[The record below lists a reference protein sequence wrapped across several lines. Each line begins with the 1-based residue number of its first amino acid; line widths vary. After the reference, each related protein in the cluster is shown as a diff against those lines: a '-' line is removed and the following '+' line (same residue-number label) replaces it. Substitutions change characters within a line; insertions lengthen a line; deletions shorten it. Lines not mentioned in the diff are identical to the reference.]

1 MRMRTLLLLLVLV
14 SIGVFVSVNWAAVT
28 APTRLSLL
36 VTTFEAPIGLLMLG
50 LVVLVVLT
58 FGVYLVV
65 WQSAMLLES
74 RRQTKE
80 LQAQRTLADQAEASR
95 FTELRDIVHDEL
107 EGLANRM
114 AQMQDALCTE
124 IRDNANALTATIAEL
139 DDRMQ
144 RLQKGDAL

>member
-1 MRMRTLLLLLVLV
+1 MRMRTLFFALVLLSV
-14 SIGVFVSVNWAAVT
+14 AVFVAVNWSAFT

-50 LVVLVVLT
+50 LVILVVLT

-114 AQMQDALCTE
+114 TQMQDALRTE
-124 IRDNANALTATIAEL
+124 IRDNANSLTATIAEL

-144 RLQKGDAL
+144 RLQKGDAP

>member
-1 MRMRTLLLLLVLV
+1 MRMRTLLLVLVLL

-107 EGLANRM
+107 EALANRM

>member
-1 MRMRTLLLLLVLV
+1 MRMRTLLLLLVLL
-14 SIGVFVSVNWAAVT
+14 SIGVFVGVNWAAVT

-50 LVVLVVLT
+50 LVVVVVLI

-114 AQMQDALCTE
+114 TQMQDALRTE
-124 IRDNANALTATIAEL
+124 IRDNANSLTATIAEL

-144 RLQKGDAL
+144 RLQKGDAP